1 MAIFSCLSAKSD
13 SAGEAGGQACFF
25 YFGFNVVSGD
35 TELDPEGNGL
45 ALRIFMKIVIKTHAS
60 LCLLVGPFVEEK

>member
-1 MAIFSCLSAKSD
+1 M
-13 SAGEAGGQACFF
+13 FF
-25 YFGFNVVSGD
+25 YFGFNVVGGD